1 MDVHGSTN
9 YHYLHNNQFYFF
21 MSQKHMVYQLIITVQ
36 LMGNMHYIN
45 CKVGKLQTLLEN
57 HFF

>member
-1 MDVHGSTN
+1 
-9 YHYLHNNQFYFF
+9 